1 MAFSDSQTTLRG
13 DVNCLVTEA
22 AQADSMLIGLKVFP
36 VWNVPVKS
44 GQWPKFRLTKGEL
57 LNPDATKRTPSGSY
71 GRVVRAYEAD
81 NYTVED
87 YGQEEPVDDTYKAD
101 VSRFFQAEVQ
111 AGKMCMRSVMLG
123 HEVRVAA
130 EIMNS
135 SNFTATA
142 ASVNYT
148 EANIAT
154 INFVLD
160 VTDACTRLNNKGV
173 IPNTI
178 VMSKAVFARVRRST
192 LFLNQL
198 RGIMGNN
205 ADRLASAEDVAA
217 VFANEG
223 ITQCLVGRMPKNS
236 ANKGATFSASP
247 VWGNTYVWV
256 GYVAGGDP
264 MSGGAGRTVAWDA
277 DGGFLV
283 SESYRDDARRSDIVR
298 VRQSE
303 DEKVVD
309 STAGELITTSYS

>member
-1 MAFSDSQTTLRG
+1 MAYPDSGTTLRG
-13 DVNCLVTEA
+13 DVNVLVTEA

-36 VWNVPVKS
+36 AWNVPVRS
-44 GQWPKFRLTKGEL
+44 GQWPRFRLTKGEL
-57 LNPDATKRTPSGSY
+57 LNADATKRTPGGSY
-71 GRVVRAYEAD
+71 GRVTRAYEND

-87 YGQEEPVDDTYKAD
+87 YGQEEVVDDTYRAD

-111 AGKMCMRSVMLG
+111 AGKMCMRSVMIG

-130 EIMNS
+130 QVMNA

-142 ASVNYT
+142 AAVNYT

-154 INFVLD
+154 INLVLD
-160 VTDACTRLNNKGV
+160 VSDAVTRLNNKGV

-178 VMSKAVFARVRRST
+178 VMSKALFSRVRRST
-192 LFLNQL
+192 LFLSQL

-223 ITQCLVGRMPKNS
+223 ITQVLIGRMPKNN
-236 ANKGATFSASP
+236 ANKGATYSATP
-247 VWGNTYVWV
+247 IWGNTYIWV

-264 MSGGAGRTVAWDA
+264 MAGGAGRTCAWDA
-277 DGGFLV
+277 DGGLLV
-283 SESYRDDARRSDIVR
+283 SESYRDEARRSDIIR
-298 VRQSE
+298 VRQSV
-303 DEKVVD
+303 DEKAVD
-309 STAGELITTSYS
+309 LTAGELITTSYS